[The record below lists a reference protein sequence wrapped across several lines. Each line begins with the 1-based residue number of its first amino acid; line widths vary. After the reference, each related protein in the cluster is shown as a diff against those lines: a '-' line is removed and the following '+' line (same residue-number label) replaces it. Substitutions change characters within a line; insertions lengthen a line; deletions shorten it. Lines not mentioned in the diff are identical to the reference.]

1 MVARPARALLESR
14 NVGSIIVLCQA
25 PARLTEA
32 LPRSE
37 RISIRR
43 SAGTIAQTMLEL
55 IRDPTIQWPL
65 LVTTADHALL
75 DPPTVE
81 EFCASAAGSD
91 IAIGVVERTDLLRR
105 LPDSRRTW
113 LKFRGG
119 SYTGANLFALASP
132 RVAPAIEQWRSV
144 EQGRKKGWRI
154 IGLLGPVLLLGVML
168 RLLTLEQVLVR
179 AGRRLNLSL
188 KPVRLSNPLA
198 GVDVDKMSDH
208 ALAQSI
214 IEGKR

>member
-1 MVARPARALLESR
+1 
-14 NVGSIIVLCQA
+14 
-25 PARLTEA
+25 
-32 LPRSE
+32 
-37 RISIRR
+37 
-43 SAGTIAQTMLEL
+43 MLEL

-214 IEGKR
+214 VEGKR